1 VNLTP
6 RSPAYIAL
14 LVALGSFGPLT
25 MSIYTPVM
33 PSVGHELLATPE
45 NVKLTLTTYM
55 LGFAVGQLFYG
66 PLSDRYGRRPV
77 LLGGLLFFT
86 ITSFACSF
94 APSIGGLIG
103 LRILQGL
110 GAASGSVLGRALTR
124 DAYTFK
130 EMPLVMSWISLGQN
144 IAPSLAPMIGGFL
157 GEWSSWRATFWFV
170 GGFGAILFLI
180 TLAGLRETNRFRSE
194 RIDLSSLMRGSGEM
208 LRDRRFLGHILPL
221 GFAFA
226 LNFGMLAGVPF
237 VLQESMGFSPREFG
251 LIVLLS
257 VGGFTL
263 GTFVNNR
270 LVGRVAPVD
279 IIMFSGWF
287 HVAALIG
294 MAALSLAG
302 IQSGDRHRRRTRHRP
317 RLGAGHGGQWRQR
330 RGQRPRRR
338 DHRRRRG
345 RGPGAAGRRRDPRG
359 RRQGRGQHRQRRH
372 PGSANASSTPRSR
385 PSAASTSVVNNA
397 GILRDRIFHNMSVD
411 EWRAVIDVH
420 LNGSFYMA
428 RAAAPSSRSRR
439 ARCLRAHD
447 LHLGSDR
454 QLRPGQLRGG
464 QAGHHRPVEV
474 DRARHAALQRAFELH
489 LAVRLEPHDRHDPT
503 DTPEQQARVAKIKQM
518 DDRQD
523 RPDRGLPGQR
533 RGQGRHRPDLRA
545 CAPTRSS

>member
-1 VNLTP
+1 MNLTP

-77 LLGGLLFFT
+77 LLGGLLFFA

-144 IAPSLAPMIGGFL
+144 IAPSLAPTIGGFL

-170 GGFGAILFLI
+170 GGFGTILFLV
-180 TLAGLRETNRFRSE
+180 TLAGLRETNKFRSE
-194 RIDLSSLMRGSGEM
+194 RIDLSSLLRGSGEM

-287 HVAALIG
+287 HVAALVG
-294 MAALSLAG
+294 MAALSLSGIVTWWAIVGPHMLLSFGTGMIVANANAG
-302 IQSGDRHRRRTRHRP
+302 AVGLYP
-317 RLGAGHGGQWRQR
+317 RLAGT
-330 RGQRPRRR
+330 
-338 DHRRRRG
+338 
-345 RGPGAAGRRRDPRG
+345 
-359 RRQGRGQHRQRRH
+359 
-372 PGSANASSTPRSR
+372 ASSLAGLAQMGMGAMGTVAVAALTVVGSRYVAMPMVIGLTPFAIATVL
-385 PSAASTSVVNNA
+385 SAR
-397 GILRDRIFHNMSVD
+397 L
-411 EWRAVIDVH
+411 
-420 LNGSFYMA
+420 
-428 RAAAPSSRSRR
+428 
-439 ARCLRAHD
+439 
-447 LHLGSDR
+447 
-454 QLRPGQLRGG
+454 LRGE
-464 QAGHHRPVEV
+464 P
-474 DRARHAALQRAFELH
+474 RAPKL
-489 LAVRLEPHDRHDPT
+489 DN
-503 DTPEQQARVAKIKQM
+503 
-518 DDRQD
+518 
-523 RPDRGLPGQR
+523 
-533 RGQGRHRPDLRA
+533 
-545 CAPTRSS
+545 